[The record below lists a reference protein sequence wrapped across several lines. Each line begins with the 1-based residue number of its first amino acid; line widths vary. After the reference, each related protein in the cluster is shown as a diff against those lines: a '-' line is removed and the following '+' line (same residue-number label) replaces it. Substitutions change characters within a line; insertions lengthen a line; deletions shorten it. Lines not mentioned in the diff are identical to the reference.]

1 MIEIFLVYV
10 SRSIEVYFESFG
22 ESSLYLEEV
31 LENFG
36 KCYILLNIRNYFDK
50 RLFNF
55 YDVKIYC

>member
-1 MIEIFLVYV
+1 MTEIFLVYV

-31 LENFG
+31 LVNFG

>member
-22 ESSLYLEEV
+22 KSSLYLEEV

>member
-1 MIEIFLVYV
+1 MYV

>member
-10 SRSIEVYFESFG
+10 SKSIEVYFECFG
-22 ESSLYLEEV
+22 KSNLYLEEV
-31 LENFG
+31 LGKFG

-50 RLFNF
+50 RLFYF